1 MVVSASYWTV
11 QRRLLGELISCWNGT
26 SAMELPE
33 GEWRVRSQSYGTA
46 QRTDFSRSACTC
58 PQAVLEGS
66 RLGML
71 QAVKKIVTVLLS
83 PQHHPY
89 KEVSRAIS
97 DLSLRR
103 HFQFLHYSFR
113 DTINQ
118 HNDQTMDVPPVSR
131 CLISRSSKRF
141 IFPITSLTAILPNM
155 HSVDSA
161 NGN

>member
-1 MVVSASYWTV
+1 MCDSRKFGRESTLCTTTGSSSAFKTKSLTVSRGCKCGYIAGARSWMAVSASYWTV

-103 HFQFLHYSFR
+103 HF
-113 DTINQ
+113 
-118 HNDQTMDVPPVSR
+118 
-131 CLISRSSKRF
+131 
-141 IFPITSLTAILPNM
+141 
-155 HSVDSA
+155 
-161 NGN
+161 